1 MTDTLEIKT
10 KPQPVSRLNKKMV
23 ILASGLVVGLLVGV
37 SFYALEPKDKQA
49 EPQKELYNITNKRIA
64 EGLEDLPE
72 SYKDVPQLGA
82 PYMGDTA
89 PALYAAEVNAGL
101 ALPADQPFR
110 PSQMEENLRAERIKK
125 ARRKMQAEE
134 SGVFFRTSGTKA
146 EAGAGH
152 MPSSATDGQY
162 DGTSFSALAQ
172 QALPITASVQDKKK
186 AFLESPGKHSG
197 VSKHGLREQLSPYS
211 LLSGTVISASLI
223 TGINSD
229 LPGQALAQVT
239 KNIYDTVTGNYLLI
253 PQGSRLIGR
262 YDSEISSGQQ
272 RVLVVWER
280 IIRPDGSSIQIDN
293 LSGTD
298 KAGYAGL
305 SDNVDWHT
313 GKLLKGIGLATLL
326 GVGSE
331 LAYGGADGTLA
342 EAIRD
347 SSQSNI
353 NQAGQK
359 IIDQNLSIPPTI
371 TIRPG
376 WPVRVIVGSDII
388 LTPFGETS

>member
-1 MTDTLEIKT
+1 MTETLEIKA

-23 ILASGLVVGLLVGV
+23 ILASGLAIGLLIGVG
-37 SFYALEPKDKQA
+37 FYALESKDKQTQ
-49 EPQKELYNITNKRIA
+49 PHKELYNITNKRIA
-64 EGLEDLPE
+64 EGLEDLPKT
-72 SYKDVPQLGA
+72 YKDVPQLGA
-82 PYMGDTA
+82 PYMGDVG
-89 PALYAAEVNAGL
+89 PALHTAEVAAGL
-101 ALPADQPFR
+101 GLSGSRQPFR
-110 PSQMEENLRAERIKK
+110 PSYEEENLRAERIKK

-134 SGVFFRTSGTKA
+134 SGVFFHTSGAKA
-146 EAGAGH
+146 EQRAPEYTQMEQPQASI
-152 MPSSATDGQY
+152 PEE
-162 DGTSFSALAQ
+162 LVAQ
-172 QALPITASVQDKKK
+172 QTSQDRKK
-186 AFLESPGKHSG
+186 AFIKGSSSASVISG
-197 VSKHGLREQLSPYS
+197 YGLMEQLSPYS
-211 LLSGTVISASLI
+211 LLAGAVISASLI

-239 KNIYDTVTGNYLLI
+239 ENIYDTVTGKYLLI

-280 IIRPDGSSIQIDN
+280 IIRPDGSSVQIDN

-305 SDNVDWHT
+305 SDSVDWHT
-313 GKLLKGIGLATLL
+313 GELLKGIGLATLL
-326 GVGSE
+326 GVGTE

-359 IIDQNLSIPPTI
+359 IIDRSLNIPLTI

-376 WPVRVIVGSDII
+376 WPVRVIVGADII
-388 LTPFGETS
+388 LKPYGDIK

>member
-1 MTDTLEIKT
+1 MTDTLEIKS
-10 KPQPVSRLNKKMV
+10 KPRPVSRLNKKMV
-23 ILASGLVVGLLVGV
+23 ILASGLVISLLVSV
-37 SFYALEPKDKQA
+37 SFYALESKDKQTQ
-49 EPQKELYNITNKRIA
+49 PHKELYNITNKRIA
-64 EGLEDLPE
+64 EGLEDLPK

-89 PALYAAEVNAGL
+89 PALHAAEVNAGL

-110 PSQMEENLRAERIKK
+110 PSQMEENLRAERINK
-125 ARRKMQAEE
+125 ARRKIQAEE
-134 SGVFFRTSGTKA
+134 SGVFFRVSKTRVEQRPPVYAQMEDQDDIVPDGPPAQQTSQDRKRAFIKG
-146 EAGAGH
+146 
-152 MPSSATDGQY
+152 
-162 DGTSFSALAQ
+162 SFSA
-172 QALPITASVQDKKK
+172 SVV
-186 AFLESPGKHSG
+186 SSHS
-197 VSKHGLREQLSPYS
+197 LMEQLSPYS

-229 LPGQALAQVT
+229 LPGQTLAQVT
-239 KNIYDTVTGNYLLI
+239 ENIYDTVTGKYLLI

-262 YDSEISSGQQ
+262 YDSEISGGQQ
-272 RVLVVWER
+272 RVLVVWDR
-280 IIRPDGSSIQIDN
+280 IIRPDGSSVQIDN

-305 SDNVDWHT
+305 ADSVDWHT

-326 GVGSE
+326 GVGTE
-331 LAYGGADGTLA
+331 LAYGGAEGSLA

-359 IIDQNLSIPPTI
+359 IIDQSLNIPPTI

-376 WPVRVIVGSDII
+376 WPVRVIVGKDII
-388 LTPFGETS
+388 LKPYGDIK

>member
-1 MTDTLEIKT
+1 MTEDLEIKS

-23 ILASGLVVGLLVGV
+23 ILASALVIGLLVGV
-37 SFYALEPKDKQA
+37 SFYALEPKDKKA
-49 EPQKELYNITNKRIA
+49 KSQKELYNITNKRIA
-64 EGLEDLPE
+64 AGLEDLPKT
-72 SYKDVPQLGA
+72 YKDVPQLGA

-89 PALYAAEVNAGL
+89 PALHAAEVNAGL
-101 ALPADQPFR
+101 LPTGQPFR
-110 PSQMEENLRAERIKK
+110 PSLMEESLRAERIKK
-125 ARRKMQAEE
+125 ARRKVQAEE
-134 SGVFFRTSGTKA
+134 SGVFFRVMETKSEQSSTDYTETAPQRNIVSDAPVIQYTSQDRKKDFIKA
-146 EAGAGH
+146 SSSSVINGH
-152 MPSSATDGQY
+152 RMM
-162 DGTSFSALAQ
+162 
-172 QALPITASVQDKKK
+172 
-186 AFLESPGKHSG
+186 
-197 VSKHGLREQLSPYS
+197 EQLSPYS

-239 KNIYDTVTGNYLLI
+239 ENIYDTVTGRYLLI

-262 YDSEISSGQQ
+262 YDSEISGGQQ

-293 LSGTD
+293 LSGAD

-326 GVGSE
+326 GVGTE
-331 LAYGGADGTLA
+331 LAFGGAEGSLA

-359 IIDQNLSIPPTI
+359 IIDQNLNIPPTI

-376 WPVRVIVGSDII
+376 WPVRVIVGADII
-388 LTPFGETS
+388 LTPYGEIK